1 MRRTA
6 MIAVLGCILGS
17 AWAEDP
23 VVLGPLEEI
32 GLIENFTAER
42 AAAWQPRS
50 GSNVAVEVQSGVELP
65 GVAQTLLAV
74 TMARKDPADTEP
86 GNNWLAVACTD
97 VAAGRIPPGAD
108 GFRFLIGSRVSLQ
121 QWVQVVLTTGVGAT
135 YSKVI
140 ADHTFPAGRIV
151 EHTVPLGDFVDEA
164 GRALTAAEAQTI
176 CGISFVLSA
185 QPSTF
190 YVDRISAY
198 RQERLASWL
207 EYATSMPG
215 TNLFARDEQ
224 VWLTFTVGGA
234 RPEGATGFRWEVR
247 DYWEARVN
255 EGKVA
260 LTAAD
265 SYTVA
270 ATPRTH
276 GYYEVAAYFQDAA
289 GQDLSARSALR
300 AEGTVPAGLGTFA
313 VLPGTVAENVARFRE
328 LGDRAYFG
336 LHGDLLD
343 LADHVGLAW
352 RFDYRNWFWT
362 EPQRPDRAHG
372 VAPWAQELLDGPP
385 QPEYRRHILPF
396 LGNLRDAVPQWA
408 RRDSP
413 EAPPF
418 ANWDDYLALLRDCV
432 RVEKHLYPH
441 MKSRL
446 YGGAWEVNLNMPPYV
461 SNPPEFTPEQV
472 VELFRRTREVVK
484 AEDPD
489 GLILGPCPSI
499 LDLAWFERVFEAGVL
514 EYLDGIETHGY
525 LSGVY
530 RPEDND
536 YPVKIARL
544 NALVRRYK
552 GCELPIYVTEAGI
565 PGADGAEVVHRSQA
579 ERLVRMA
586 IILKGEGVRV
596 FLPFYGVDYDRMGA
610 FGFCFNLDV
619 DPPAGPWHSKRVTPK
634 PLVNAMAT
642 CVQMLEGATP
652 RRRVRGL
659 GDGVWAYAFAR
670 EEQTVVAIWAVEGK
684 RAADVPVPRAR
695 TAKVVDFMGHGRT
708 VAVTGGAVQVEAGE
722 APVYVVY

>member
-1 MRRTA
+1 
-6 MIAVLGCILGS
+6 MIGVLCLSLGV
-17 AWAEDP
+17 ARAQEP
-23 VVLGPLEEI
+23 VVLGPLEEV
-32 GLIENFTAER
+32 GLIEDFTADR
-42 AAAWQPRS
+42 AAAWQPRA

-65 GVAQTLLAV
+65 GVARTLLAV
-74 TMARKDPADTEP
+74 TMARKDPADAEP
-86 GNNWLAVACTD
+86 GNNWLAVECRD
-97 VAAGRIPPGAD
+97 IAAGRIPPGAD

-121 QWVQVVLTTGVGAT
+121 QWVQVVLTTPGGAS

-140 ADHTFPAGRIV
+140 ADHVLPAGRIV
-151 EHTVPLGDFVDEA
+151 EHTVPLGDFVDA
-164 GRALTAAEAQTI
+164 GGNPLTAAVAETVT
-176 CGISFVLSA
+176 GISFILSA

-198 RQERLASWL
+198 RQERLKSWL
-207 EYATSMPG
+207 EYTTSMPG
-215 TNLFARDEQ
+215 TNLFERGEP
-224 VWLTFTVGGA
+224 VELTFTLGGE
-234 RPEGATGFRWEVR
+234 RPENAAGFRWEVR
-247 DYWEARVN
+247 DYWGARVN
-255 EGKVA
+255 GGKVV

-265 SYTVA
+265 SYTVS
-270 ATPRTH
+270 ATPKAH
-276 GYYEVAAYFQDAA
+276 GYYEVTAYFQDAA
-289 GQDLSARSALR
+289 GKDLSERSCLR

-313 VLPGTVAENVARFRE
+313 VLPATVAENVARFRE
-328 LGDRAYFG
+328 LGNKAYFG
-336 LHGDLLD
+336 LHGDFLG

-362 EPQRPDRAHG
+362 EPQRPDRSNG

-385 QPEYRRHILPF
+385 QPDYRLHLLPF

-408 RRDSP
+408 RREGP

-418 ANWDDYLALLRDCV
+418 ANWEDYLAFVRDCV

-441 MKSRL
+441 LKPRL

-461 SNPPEFTPEQV
+461 SNPPEYTPEQV

-489 GLILGPCPSI
+489 GLVLGPCPSI
-499 LDLAWFERVFEAGVL
+499 LDLEWFARIFQAGVL

-530 RPEDND
+530 RPEDNG
-536 YPVKIARL
+536 YPEKIARL
-544 NALVRRYK
+544 NALVRQYK
-552 GCELPIYVTEAGI
+552 GRTLPIYVTEAGI

-579 ERLVRMA
+579 ERLVRLG

-596 FLPFYGVDYDRMGA
+596 FLPFYGLDYDRMGA
-610 FGFCFNLDV
+610 FGFFFNLDV

-642 CVQMLEGATP
+642 CVQMLEGAAP
-652 RRRVRGL
+652 RRRLRDL
-659 GDGVWAYAFAR
+659 GEDVWAYAFAR
-670 EEQTVVAIWAVEGK
+670 EGKTVVAVWTPEATLPVSLPVSGK
-684 RAADVPVPRAR
+684 R
-695 TAKVVDFMGHGRT
+695 TAEVVDFMGHKRPVVVREGR
-708 VAVTGGAVQVEAGE
+708 VQVEASE